1 MIVIIIIN
9 NNNNAIIIGGI
20 GLPDRDY
27 YFDEDKQEKRS
38 KYIEYIAFI
47 LHQLG
52 QHDTDKYSRYKDIMI
67 CQEIAQTIFEFE
79 KSIASTHLTRAI
91 ARDPLVTYN
100 KMSIMKLFQSS
111 LPMITWSS
119 YLTVG
124 SNIQQPFVNWIQ
136 YFEFIGKS
144 EVMMGDINV
153 TSLNAIKSIPTLVN
167 KYASTLSDYLLY
179 HSINSF
185 ADHLPN
191 VFSDAKFNFF
201 EKELKGTLQQLPR
214 WKRALQSLEYALG
227 R

>member
-1 MIVIIIIN
+1 M
-9 NNNNAIIIGGI
+9 
-20 GLPDRDY
+20 PDRDY

-38 KYIEYIAFI
+38 KYVEYIAFI

-52 QHDTDKYSRYKDIMI
+52 HHDIDKYSRYKDIII

-100 KMSIMKLFQSS
+100 KMSIMKLFQLS

-119 YLTVG
+119 YLTTG
-124 SNIQQPFVNWIQ
+124 SNVQQQPFVNWIQ

-153 TSLNAIKSIPTLVN
+153 TSLNAIKSIPTLVK